1 VSCPQRATLGRALA
15 IKEAANG
22 PDHPEV
28 AKINDNLGLVQQQ
41 LDDH

>member
-1 VSCPQRATLGRALA
+1 LA
-15 IKEAANG
+15 IKEAAYR

-28 AKINDNLGLVQQQ
+28 AKTHDNLGLVQQQ

>member
-1 VSCPQRATLGRALA
+1 LA
-15 IKEAANG
+15 IKEADYW

-28 AKINDNLGLVQQQ
+28 AKTHDNLGLIQQ